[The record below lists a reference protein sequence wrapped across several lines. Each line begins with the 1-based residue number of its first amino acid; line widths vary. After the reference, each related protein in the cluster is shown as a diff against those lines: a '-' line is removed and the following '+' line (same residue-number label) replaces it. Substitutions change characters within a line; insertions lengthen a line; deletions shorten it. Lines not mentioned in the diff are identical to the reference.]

1 MNKLIGQLQS
11 INSVKPLVG
20 QLQITTSMKPLVG
33 TLTWV
38 KNKVL
43 VGNIKIPPEV
53 PIPNYQEEYTIV
65 SKPFNDEVLSTR
77 GLKMIDDITV
87 SKIPYYQTSND
98 TGYTI
103 YIGGE

>member
-11 INSVKPLVG
+11 INSVKPLIG

-43 VGNIKIPPEV
+43 VGNIKNV
-53 PIPNYQEEYTIV
+53 
-65 SKPFNDEVLSTR
+65 
-77 GLKMIDDITV
+77 
-87 SKIPYYQTSND
+87 
-98 TGYTI
+98 
-103 YIGGE
+103 